1 MALDRYGPRRVQ
13 SVLPLVAAMGWL
25 LFASADSVAGL
36 MLGRTLIGV
45 GVAIALM
52 ADLKAIVLWVPPE
65 RVALA
70 DGGMVMLGAVTAT
83 APAEILIEYLGWR
96 RLFLLPG
103 LALRGVGARHLCGCP
118 RGKHTTAPC
127 GSAAAR
133 PPRDLHG
140 LPLLAHRA
148 IVGDDHCYVLVHS
161 GSLAHVESREH
172 AQVVAHLFAM
182 AMALSVGALLLGVL
196 TDRFRCRGVSPQ
208 TLLAA
213 MPGGA
218 VLLAQLA
225 IITRAPIPA

>member
-1 MALDRYGPRRVQ
+1 MRLSPRQAYDSTMRQCRGP
-13 SVLPLVAAMGWL
+13 A
-25 LFASADSVAGL
+25 
-36 MLGRTLIGV
+36 
-45 GVAIALM
+45 
-52 ADLKAIVLWVPPE
+52 
-65 RVALA
+65 
-70 DGGMVMLGAVTAT
+70 
-83 APAEILIEYLGWR
+83 
-96 RLFLLPG
+96 
-103 LALRGVGARHLCGCP
+103 
-118 RGKHTTAPC
+118 
-127 GSAAAR
+127 
-133 PPRDLHG
+133 PRDLHG

-213 MPGGA
+213 MAGGA

-225 IITRAPIPA
+225 IITRAPIPAYSA